1 MNKKLFVLEQ
11 NKGINFIMCKFNKH
25 LQPNGL
31 YYAFFATKSQSLAFA
46 LFCNQKPKPGFII
59 FKGKKLNY

>member
-31 YYAFFATKSQSLAFA
+31 YYAFLQPKARAWLLLFFATKNQSLA
-46 LFCNQKPKPGFII
+46 LLYSKERN
-59 FKGKKLNY
+59 